1 MPDTL
6 CTSGSNKPP
15 ADTRYVILISGSG
28 SNLQAFIDC
37 VQRGALSGQIA
48 AVVSN
53 RADAG
58 GLQRASAANIASEV
72 LDHRA
77 FPSREEFD
85 AQLTQVI
92 DRYQPDLVIL
102 AGFMRILTPAFVNH
116 YQGRL
121 MNVHP
126 SLLPNYPG
134 LNTHQRAIE
143 AGDSHGGATVHF
155 VTEQLDGG
163 PPIIQ
168 ASVAIVREDSPATLA
183 ARTLQCEHI
192 IYPMA
197 AQWFAEGRLQLDN
210 QCAVLDKQTL
220 PVNGYQYPA

>member
-1 MPDTL
+1 M
-6 CTSGSNKPP
+6 
-15 ADTRYVILISGSG
+15 TRRLKTCVLASGSG
-28 SNLQAFIDC
+28 SNLQALMDACDSGLLDIDINH
-37 VQRGALSGQIA
+37 VISNVAQAKALVRAERAGIA
-48 AVVSN
+48 TSVLEHGKFSRREDFD
-53 RADAG
+53 RALA
-58 GLQRASAANIASEV
+58 LLIA
-72 LDHRA
+72 
-77 FPSREEFD
+77 
-85 AQLTQVI
+85 TN
-92 DRYQPDLVIL
+92 QPDLVVL

-126 SLLPNYPG
+126 SLLPKYPG
-134 LNTHQRAIE
+134 LNTHQRAID
-143 AGDSHGGATVHF
+143 AGDSRGGATVHF

-168 ASVAIVREDSPATLA
+168 ASVPIASDDSPTTLA

-220 PVNGYQYPA
+220 PVNGYQYPL